1 MVLYMS
7 ETVLE
12 LGDIIQIVAP
22 DSQPYHQSVFLI
34 DYIDNDAIVI
44 VRTRDGE
51 RYELSIEN
59 GAFLDRTVESISLL
73 DRAEEKGYIA
83 QNAIKTGQWLDLHFG
98 GDLPTVITGQ
108 VSNVINDMIEL
119 TTFPDMETVYID
131 FQYRGVPRNIPLQR
145 VERRDPPKQWMDGIN
160 ATMDKSSYPEP
171 VTGDEI
177 VDTEEPEVV
186 DENETPDKSV
196 LDELNDLYVE
206 TNEIIFG
213 KKLATVREAI
223 EVSEKERRYDI
234 ELQLNDLMEQLLASI
249 PVSKRTPTL
258 ENNMQTLIARFKE
271 LRERFS
277 VFQNDYIILRPKEL
291 GLFHKPMTTYLKEL
305 NNRLSW
311 MIPVVKRRKK
321 MCGGEANEYFDV
333 IETNIAD
340 DNKRLNN
347 ARDYADKLRL
357 DSDIMRPFEDPLEDP
372 GVINTIDV
380 GTNIECIVNNLDDFK
395 SVAIQYG
402 NYRAR
407 RFAIETYLSDSPTSD
422 TAHVYSFV
430 AMPHSMF
437 EYSRTHLPG
446 SNILKRATEASNFRG
461 IQTYLHENT
470 SVNEV
475 DVDDLD
481 KGVDYRR
488 INIFKGVHNFSTSA
502 QDRGDKSELMA
513 ESVVPNT
520 KTIIELIRPYIRHKY
535 SLSSC
540 VSEMEPFMVYVGDI
554 TFEHYNDIKKA
565 IVDNID
571 TYKQE
576 FTNYLSDMARHFRY
590 RGRDAKNVIHMVGD
604 LLDARDRLTIVGKS
618 YGLDRDIISDSELLK
633 TMINTDN
640 GSLFYTVIAKQHMR
654 LVVPEIEI
662 EPEEYSQS
670 PASKKSRCNR
680 SYMAKSYETVDKMNA
695 SAKEN
700 EIFYDSKYDDSPY
713 KLLSSYAAEQRNMNP
728 GDFIDFLSEA
738 LVEKHDTHPEYAKDL
753 ARTIIRGKKIVAEG
767 DYAMVENMPHTRRYY
782 VYKKK
787 QWVSDATVDESTFMS
802 DNDLFCNILNEKC
815 IKNNNT
821 GVCETLDAANQR
833 IRVKSDNQF
842 LHEILERMDNDNS
855 LSNDDL
861 AYAIETYAIKVRRRR
876 VIDEIR
882 AQRTNNIAYHCGLKA
897 AAGGTIK
904 SPHSHIFHSIRAIRD
919 FSSKQRDIVA
929 FTDRYTRSAIG
940 SENPEWKY
948 CIDSGIPLVPL
959 FMYDLAKVFIAN
971 GDYGAVLAAYVR
983 SNGVVDGDSIRDKY
997 SGMEISKLTFNTEE
1011 GYDESGFVIST
1022 RDIMEEDLIAMKAR
1036 QIEKVVRTFENPE
1049 MEKIFDVFTFLCEM
1063 MDVQTAQ
1070 IQNKVLKLAHELVS
1084 TQIAGRDAYEKRMK
1098 KLKTPNKEG
1107 SPYEDYY
1114 NDALIMFVAGSILVS
1129 IQTAVPSI
1137 TKRKTFP
1144 GCVNSFTGYP
1154 YTGVEDQSGIN
1165 YIACVI
1171 ASTRSTISP
1180 WNSIM
1185 KLSKT
1190 AIIKRIKTAVD
1201 ATIERTDVSEMY
1213 KTKRMYEQIRDISED
1228 IGSRDVA
1235 KWVSFRPPLV
1245 RMMPM
1250 VPENITKEFHDMLID
1265 AVKNGN
1271 RNQDRMYAIVNGKI
1285 SVYTAA
1291 FIKAINNSVS
1301 HHEPLMKTY
1310 RGVPFADNACCNGSE
1325 SPLDYF
1331 GTKYPEVFGYVNI
1344 IRKQEAIIEDSRR
1357 MIKAPML
1364 YHPENTS
1371 VPYPELPSAIREEDI
1386 YAAFIHYCNFDRNLP
1401 IPQRFQGLCDHKP
1414 RDYPTDASI
1423 EEKMEFL
1430 KSSGKVFDAD
1440 ALKQLLLIVNTDNRI
1455 SLSSTEPMESS
1466 DKLVSFLNDAEDA
1479 DMLDEP
1485 VIRLLRAAA
1494 QDSAREKHDQL
1505 KNYLI
1510 MTNNRMYNAL
1520 MDFIDRFG
1528 DVSDEEYNE
1537 INDFMQSFSVWN
1549 ESVISKRHH
1558 NSTQYTI
1565 AAIRTAGAIA
1575 PNMIINAPMHSY
1587 NPRVRKNELAKSHL
1601 ADINRILRDQFGL
1614 LMKFVNDEFLK
1625 QVANDVSPRM
1635 LELTKLSVMFPVL
1648 NMGVSSTP
1656 IFDIRT
1662 QDLLLVHVYLSIF
1675 SEYMSAAEN
1684 PMLRELNA
1692 EMRKQ
1697 RIREEN
1703 ARLSDTIIGS
1713 VDTAAADFAE
1723 QTNALREVDIQTG
1736 SDEMSK
1742 RSVSRL
1748 IVTLLQSEIANKTTI
1763 NTTYDSVKKRTGG
1776 SKDHEKKRII
1786 KFLGDMTIENR
1797 KIEDMYKKYKMGRW
1811 NVGLQKGVIQYDKDT
1826 YERERRE
1833 FVQQLIT
1840 GDTVDGEDAVRNM
1853 VQDVVDLDNYA
1864 DELANEHDREA
1875 TDIAHLSEDY
1885 QDGIVDPMDE

>member
-1 MVLYMS
+1 MS

-12 LGDIIQIVAP
+12 LGDIIQLVAP

-34 DYIDNDAIVI
+34 DYIDNDAMVI

-51 RYELSIEN
+51 RYELSVEN
-59 GAFLDRTVESISLL
+59 GAFLDRTIESIILL

-83 QNAIKTGQWLDLHFG
+83 QNGIKTGQWLDLHFG

-131 FQYRGVPRNIPLQR
+131 FQYQGVPRHIPLER
-145 VERRDPPKQWMDGIN
+145 VERRDPPKQWSDGIK
-160 ATMDKSSYPEP
+160 ATMDKETYPEP
-171 VTGDEI
+171 GSA
-177 VDTEEPEVV
+177 EEVEDMPVLE
-186 DENETPDKSV
+186 EGETPDKSV

-291 GLFHKPMTTYLKEL
+291 GLFHKPMTAYLKEL
-305 NNRLSW
+305 NQRLKW

-321 MCGGEANEYFDV
+321 MCGGEANEYIDV
-333 IETNIAD
+333 VDTDIAD

-347 ARDYADKLRL
+347 ARDYADKQRL
-357 DSDIMRPFEDPLEDP
+357 DNDILRPFEDPLEDP
-372 GVINTIDV
+372 GAIGAIDV

-407 RFAIETYLSDSPTSD
+407 RFAIETYLSDPPAAD
-422 TAHVYSFV
+422 TAHVFSFM

-437 EYSRTHLPG
+437 EYSRAQLPG
-446 SNILKRATEASNFRG
+446 SNILKRVNEASNFRG
-461 IQTYLHENT
+461 LQSYLDENT
-470 SVNEV
+470 QVNEV

-488 INIFKGVHNFSTSA
+488 IDIFKGVHNFSTSA
-502 QDRGDKSELMA
+502 QDRSDKAELMA

-520 KTIIELIRPYIRHKY
+520 KKIIELIRPYIRHKY

-565 IVDNID
+565 IEENIN

-576 FTNYLSDMARHFRY
+576 YMNYLSDMTRHFRY
-590 RGRDAKNVIHMVGD
+590 RGRDAKNVVHMVGN

-618 YGLDRDIISDSELLK
+618 YGAEGDIISDSELLK
-633 TMINTDN
+633 TMINIDN

-654 LVVPEIEI
+654 LVMPEIEI
-662 EPEEYSQS
+662 EPEEYAQS
-670 PASKKSRCNR
+670 PGSKKSRCNR
-680 SYMAKSYETVDKMNA
+680 SYLAKSFDTVDKMNA

-700 EIFYDSKYDDSPY
+700 EIFYDAKYDDTPY
-713 KLLSSYAAEQRNMNP
+713 KLLDTYATEQRNMSP
-728 GDFIDFLSEA
+728 GDFVDFMAEA

-767 DYAMVENMPHTRRYY
+767 DYAMVENMPRTRRYY

-787 QWVSDATVDESTFMS
+787 QWVSDASVDESTFMS

-815 IKNNNT
+815 IKNTGT
-821 GVCETLDAANQR
+821 GVCETLDVASQR

-842 LHEILERMDNDNS
+842 LHEILERMDRDDS
-855 LSNDDL
+855 LSNDEL
-861 AYAIETYAIKVRRRR
+861 ARAIEAYAIKVRRRR

-882 AQRTNNIAYHCGLKA
+882 AQRTNNIAYHCGLRA

-904 SPHSHIFHSIRAIRD
+904 SPHAHIFQSIRAIRD

-929 FTDRYTRSAIG
+929 FADRYTRSAI
-940 SENPEWKY
+940 SAENPEWKY
-948 CIDSGIPLVPL
+948 CIDSGVPLVPL
-959 FMYDLAKVFIAN
+959 FMYDLAKAFITN

-983 SNGVVDGDSIRDKY
+983 SNGVVDGDSIRDKH
-997 SGMEISKLTFNTEE
+997 SGMEISKLTFSTEE

-1022 RDIMEEDLIAMKAR
+1022 RDILEEDLMAMKAR

-1070 IQNKVLKLAHELVS
+1070 IQNKVLKLAYELVS
-1084 TQIAGRDAYEKRMK
+1084 TQIAGRDAYEKRME
-1098 KLKTPNKEG
+1098 KLKSKGKEG

-1129 IQTAVPSI
+1129 VQTAVPSI
-1137 TKRKTFP
+1137 AKRKTFP

-1154 YTGVEDQSGIN
+1154 YTGIEDQSGID

-1171 ASTRSTISP
+1171 AATRSTISP

-1190 AIIKRIKTAVD
+1190 AIVKRIKIAVD
-1201 ATIERTDVSEMY
+1201 VMIERTDVSEMY
-1213 KTKRMYEQIRDISED
+1213 KTKRMYEQIRDSSED
-1228 IGSRDVA
+1228 IGARDVA
-1235 KWVSFRPPLV
+1235 KWTSFRPPLV
-1245 RMMPM
+1245 RMAPFD
-1250 VPENITKEFHDMLID
+1250 VENITKEFHDMLVD
-1265 AVKNGN
+1265 AVKNG
-1271 RNQDRMYAIVNGKI
+1271 DRKQHNMYAIVNGKI
-1285 SVYTAA
+1285 SAYTAA

-1310 RGVPFADNACCNGSE
+1310 RGVPFVDNACCSGSE

-1331 GTKYPEVFGYVNI
+1331 GAKYPEVFGFVNM
-1344 IRKQEAIIEDSRR
+1344 IRKQQAIIEDSRR
-1357 MIKAPML
+1357 MIKAAML

-1371 VPYPELPSAIREEDI
+1371 VPYPDLPADIREEDI

-1401 IPQRFQGLCDHKP
+1401 IPQKFQALCDHKP
-1414 RDYPTDASI
+1414 RDYPTDATI
-1423 EEKMEFL
+1423 AEKMEFL
-1430 KSSGKVFDAD
+1430 KSSGKVFDAA

-1455 SLSSTEPMESS
+1455 ALSPAEPLESA
-1466 DKLVSFLNDAEDA
+1466 DRLVTFLNDAEDA

-1485 VIRLLRAAA
+1485 VIRLLRTAA
-1494 QDSAREKHDQL
+1494 QDSAKQRHDQL

-1510 MTNNRMYNAL
+1510 MTNNRMYNTL

-1537 INDFMQSFSVWN
+1537 INDFMQSFSIWN
-1549 ESVISKRHH
+1549 ESAVSKRHH
-1558 NSTQYTI
+1558 SSTQYTI

-1575 PNMIINAPMHSY
+1575 PNMIINAPIHSY

-1635 LELTKLSVMFPVL
+1635 LELVKLSVMFPVL
-1648 NMGVSSTP
+1648 NVGVSSAP
-1656 IFDIRT
+1656 IFDARA
-1662 QDLLLVHVYLSIF
+1662 QDLVLTHIYLSIF

-1703 ARLSDTIIGS
+1703 AELSDTIVGS
-1713 VDTAAADFAE
+1713 VDTAPTEFAE
-1723 QTNALREVDIQTG
+1723 QTSAVREVDIQAG
-1736 SDEMSK
+1736 GEEMSK

-1748 IVTLLQSEIANKTTI
+1748 IVTLLQTEIANKNTI
-1763 NTTYDSVKKRTGG
+1763 NTTYESVKKRTGR

-1833 FVQQLIT
+1833 IVQQLMT

-1864 DELANEHDREA
+1864 NELAAEHDREA